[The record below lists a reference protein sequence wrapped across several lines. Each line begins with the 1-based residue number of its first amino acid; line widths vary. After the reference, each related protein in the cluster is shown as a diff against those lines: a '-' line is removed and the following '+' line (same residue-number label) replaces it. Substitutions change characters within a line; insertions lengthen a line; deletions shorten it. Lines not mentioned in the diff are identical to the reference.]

1 MKLKL
6 FAIAMLSFAFASV
19 HAQDFLKGSVH
30 ENGSDIKLTNVFIH
44 DINNN
49 QLTLADKNGNFQIR
63 SASGHTVIFT
73 SPGYVS
79 DTLYVVDMTPKKIKM
94 SVLTIALRE
103 VNINSSKST
112 FNPREEYPEIY
123 QKSKVYVLSPSS
135 WFSKDSKDARRLK
148 RYFETEEEDRKVD
161 AAFNMAYVGSLVP
174 LKGQELEN
182 FMTLYRPSYDF
193 VKSNDRVS
201 MAVYVNDSYKKYL
214 ALPPDKRKLQQLSTQ

>member
-1 MKLKL
+1 MKLKT
-6 FAIAMLSFAFASV
+6 FAIAVLLLAAGAA
-19 HAQDFLKGSVH
+19 HAQDLLKGSVH
-30 ENGSDIKLTNVFIH
+30 ENGTDAKLTNVFLH

-49 QLTLADKNGNFQIR
+49 QLALADKNGNFQIK
-63 SASGHTVIFT
+63 SAPGHTIIIN

-79 DTLYVVDMTPKKIKM
+79 DTLYVVDMMPKKIKM

-123 QKSKVYVLSPSS
+123 EKSKVYVLSPSS

-148 RYFETEEEDRKVD
+148 RYFASEEENRKVD
-161 AAFNMAYVGSLVP
+161 EAFSMTYVGSLVP

-182 FMTLYRPSYDF
+182 FMTLYRPSYNF

-201 MAVYVNDSYKKYL
+201 MAVYVNDCYKKYL
-214 ALPPDKRKLQQLSTQ
+214 ALPPDQRKLQQLNAQ

>member
-1 MKLKL
+1 MKLKT
-6 FAIAMLSFAFASV
+6 FAIAALILASGIA
-19 HAQDFLKGSVH
+19 HAQDLLKGSVH
-30 ENGSDIKLTNVFIH
+30 ENGTDAKLTNVFLH

-49 QLTLADKNGNFQIR
+49 QLALADKNGNFQIK
-63 SASGHTVIFT
+63 SAPGHTIIIN

-94 SVLTIALRE
+94 SGLTIALRQ
-103 VNINSSKST
+103 VNINSTKSA

-123 QKSKVYVLSPSS
+123 EKSKVYVLSPSS

-148 RYFETEEEDRKVD
+148 RYFASEEEDRKVD

-214 ALPPDKRKLQQLSTQ
+214 ALPPDQRKLQQLTTQ